1 MTSSLIDYI
10 RILDTVH
17 RNSVSEEAN
26 TIVELPEN
34 VIKVPLHEHQK
45 ASVLRMYE
53 HEQRLSSGMRVQG
66 ESLYSHCGILGDSVG
81 VGKSLMVL
89 AHIARLSLL
98 DPIPYQTSVNVLS
111 CRTMFSIKSVKF
123 STKNEAGAL
132 IIVPH
137 TLFRQWSGYI
147 KEQTNLNGFCISK
160 ISQLVDPDFVKTLME
175 ADVVLVS
182 NTICRNFIPKCKMH
196 DIRWKRMFIDE
207 ADTIHIPSTYYRDLP
222 EARFIWFIT
231 ASWVNMLYMNRNLY
245 FDKSYING
253 IVFAE
258 GSSYKH
264 LQPHFLSRMATC
276 ETAYLVESF
285 RVRSPYLYAEIIS
298 STHPLRPYLVLKCA
312 ESFVKKSIS
321 LPELIRRTILCKSP
335 LTSRILENAVSTNIQ
350 QMLHAGD
357 IHSALKELNVKGKDI
372 KSLIDGVTANLTKE
386 LSNLQKTYEF
396 KESLEYSS
404 ATAKEQALKTL
415 NEKISHVKD
424 SIKSI
429 EDRIQNF
436 KTEVC
441 PICYDEPVDHL
452 VTPCCSR
459 IFCASCLI
467 MSLARNSS
475 CPLCRGAIHPSKC
488 TKIMVSENEIVDSA
502 LTEQEPTLP
511 RKQDALLK
519 IMKENPA
526 GKFLI
531 FSAYDNPFETIE
543 AAIKD
548 MGITVKHVKG
558 NKDAVASILRTF
570 EKGSLRCLL
579 LNSRYAGAGLNITA
593 ATHVILLHAMT
604 HEEEKQVLGR
614 AYRIGRTG
622 SLEFIKLLHKGEESY
637 MEDGEANTAVATAAT
652 ATATATATN

>member
-17 RNSVSEEAN
+17 RNSVSEEGN

-34 VIKVPLHEHQK
+34 VIKVPLHDHQK

-66 ESLYSHCGILGDSVG
+66 ENLYSHCGILGDSVG

-147 KEQTNLNGFCISK
+147 KDQTNLNGFCISK
-160 ISQLVDPDFVKTLME
+160 ISQLVDPDFVKTIME

-182 NTICRNFIPKCKMH
+182 NTICRNFIPKCKTH

-245 FDKSYING
+245 FDKTYVNG

-264 LQPHFLSRMATC
+264 LQPHFLSRMASC

-415 NEKISHVKD
+415 NEKISHVKE

-475 CPLCRGAIHPSKC
+475 CPLCRGTIHPSKC
-488 TKIMVSENEIVDSA
+488 TKIMVSENEIVDLA

-548 MGITVKHVKG
+548 LGITVKHVKG
-558 NKDAVASILRTF
+558 NKDAVASTLRTF

-652 ATATATATN
+652 ATATN